1 METVLVKG
9 FELAIYG
16 MGTVF
21 LFLTLLVG
29 ATSLMS
35 RLILKFEPELQPSEP
50 GPDQIMHSRL
60 LAVITAAVQQ
70 FRSDHKH

>member
-9 FELAIYG
+9 LELAIFG

-29 ATSLMS
+29 ATSIMS
-35 RLILKFEPELQPSEP
+35 SLILKFEPDPQSSEQS
-50 GPDQIMHSRL
+50 PDQIVHSRL
-60 LAVITAAVQQ
+60 LAVVTAAVQQ
-70 FRSDHKH
+70 FRSDHER